1 MSYRISYSPAAR
13 RDLDRIEAEV
23 LSASRDWDTAVK
35 YISDLMDL
43 ISSYCEYP
51 LSASPLYFE
60 NGFTGYY
67 YLVFKA
73 YLIFF
78 RVREN
83 RLLVERILY
92 GKSDYM
98 RSLFGG

>member
-1 MSYRISYSPAAR
+1 MSYQISYSPAAR

-43 ISSYCEYP
+43 ISSYCECP